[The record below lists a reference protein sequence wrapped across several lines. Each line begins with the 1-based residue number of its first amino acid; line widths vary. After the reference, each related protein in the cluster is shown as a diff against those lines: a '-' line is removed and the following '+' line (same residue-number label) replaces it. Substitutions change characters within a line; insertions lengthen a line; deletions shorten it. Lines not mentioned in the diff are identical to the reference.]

1 MLYLAKG
8 QEERYASR
16 SDESRDYFSQEDLEG
31 YCENTQSRFDIIEHP
46 SNNTNYVIT
55 GDQNKSTLY
64 SSITNSTYN
73 NLIYDILKMPISI
86 RNRVAMTADENPFQE
101 YLMGVRYIQTKADKV
116 PARYTVLQEKEGHVL
131 AEMKMFCPLPMEAWR

>member
-86 RNRVAMTADENPFQE
+86 RNRVAMTP
-101 YLMGVRYIQTKADKV
+101 
-116 PARYTVLQEKEGHVL
+116 
-131 AEMKMFCPLPMEAWR
+131 MKTFPGIPDGRALHSDQGR